1 MQPRNVRIITHH
13 NVHLNLNN
21 GRSKL
26 ADFLTPCD
34 LDDSSFGQCLS
45 KNLQNAFVEW
55 KDGLP
60 GTNTLGAFDPL
71 VLKTL
76 TITQANPNNVIQLK
90 SNMKNVHMSGASKLI
105 VKRAR

>member
-1 MQPRNVRIITHH
+1 MQPRNVRILTHP
-13 NVHLNLNN
+13 NVHLNLNKS
-21 GRSKL
+21 RSVL

-45 KNLQNAFVEW
+45 KNLQHVFVEW

-60 GTNTLGAFDPL
+60 GTNTLGSLDPL

-76 TITQANPNNVIQLK
+76 TITQANPNNVIQFK
-90 SNMKNVHMSGASKLI
+90 SNMRNVHMSGASQLI
-105 VKRAR
+105 VKKAR